1 MYGDNDTPSLTER
14 INKGKKIVQRYNS
27 LLSIVEHNNI
37 STTDLK
43 NLQSKAEELTK
54 RIEDL
59 RQEKKDIIS
68 NSKNIPARWGIE
80 DEYVTYDGL
89 PFYETDIS
97 ASKSVRAIA
106 DLMIHI
112 NKAPIMLMGDAEKLG
127 YKVLNEL
134 KQIAD
139 DNNKI
144 MIFAEHNRQSTE
156 LKLVCYDE
164 MEIPETPSNDTS
176 NLF

>member
-1 MYGDNDTPSLTER
+1 
-14 INKGKKIVQRYNS
+14 
-27 LLSIVEHNNI
+27 
-37 STTDLK
+37 
-43 NLQSKAEELTK
+43 
-54 RIEDL
+54 
-59 RQEKKDIIS
+59 
-68 NSKNIPARWGIE
+68 
-80 DEYVTYDGL
+80 
-89 PFYETDIS
+89 
-97 ASKSVRAIA
+97 
-106 DLMIHI
+106 
-112 NKAPIMLMGDAEKLG
+112 MGDAEKPG

-176 NLF
+176 NLLLIIHYGR